1 MSDPVTFPAFV
12 QAIGV
17 VTMYAFLKDV
27 VPKLFGKNGNGK
39 VMTVV
44 QHDKECTMKLTPI
57 KEQVKTL
64 HNDVRFY
71 MRSQGITPPSDEG

>member
-1 MSDPVTFPAFV
+1 MNDLSSFPAFT

-17 VTMYAFLKDV
+17 VAVYAFIKEVIPRL
-27 VPKLFGKNGNGK
+27 LGKNGNGK

-44 QHDKECTMKLTPI
+44 QHDKECTLKLGPI
-57 KEQVKTL
+57 KDQVKAL

-71 MRSQGITPPSDEG
+71 MRTQGVTPPSDEG